1 MMTRIPGL
9 LLRQITLLLLIIGLA
24 SVIFY
29 TLSAYLP
36 ALLGAYT
43 LYVLLSP
50 LMAFLV
56 DKKQWTPIVAA
67 LLLVLLSGAVL
78 ALVIYFLVQLV
89 QQPLLSALQHSPEII
104 QNIEQVAEHL
114 NREYNLELIT
124 PENIRA
130 LTGWVGKQARA
141 LLTATVENTIMTLL
155 VAFVLYFML
164 MNRARIEQA
173 FYDFLPFS
181 KSNTT
186 EFKERLN
193 ALVFSNALG
202 IPFMGITQGLA
213 GLPFYWLIGVP
224 NVWLWFAITCIS
236 GMLPIVGVALA
247 YVPMSALML
256 ANGEPVRAAA
266 LFLYG
271 FIVIGSVDNLGRM
284 WLQKRLGETHPLI
297 TLFGVIAGLQ
307 LFGFI
312 GFVFGPILIALF
324 LLIVRIYGREFG
336 RKRRPNRP

>member
-9 LLRQITLLLLIIGLA
+9 LLRQIALLLLIIGLA
-24 SVIFY
+24 GTLFY
-29 TLSAYLP
+29 TLYPYLP

-50 LMAFLV
+50 LMLFFME
-56 DKKQWTPIVAA
+56 KKRWSPPVVA

-78 ALVIYFLVQLV
+78 GLIIYALVQLV
-89 QQPLLSALQHSPEII
+89 QQPLLSAFEHSPEII
-104 QNIEQVAEHL
+104 QNIEHITTYLQQQYDL
-114 NREYNLELIT
+114 DLIT
-124 PENIRA
+124 PENIRT
-130 LTGWVGKQARA
+130 LTTWAGKQAS
-141 LLTATVENTIMTLL
+141 LLLSATIEGIIMTLL

-164 MNRARIEQA
+164 INRERIEQA
-173 FYDFLPFS
+173 FYDWLPFS
-181 KSNTT
+181 KRNTA

-193 ALVFSNALG
+193 VLVFSNALG

-224 NVWLWFAITCIS
+224 NIWLWFAITCIS
-236 GMLPIVGVALA
+236 GMLPVVGVALA
-247 YVPMSALML
+247 YVPMSVLML
-256 ANGEPVRAAA
+256 ANGEPVRAIA

-324 LLIVRIYGREFG
+324 LLTLRIYGREFG
-336 RKRRPNRP
+336 RQERTHRP

>member
-9 LLRQITLLLLIIGLA
+9 LLRQIALLLLIVGLGG
-24 SVIFY
+24 VIFY
-29 TLSAYLP
+29 TLRSYLP
-36 ALLGAYT
+36 AILGAYT

-50 LMAFLV
+50 LMVFLV
-56 DKKQWTPIVAA
+56 EKRRWTPVAAA
-67 LLLVLLSGAVL
+67 LLLVLFSGAVL
-78 ALVIYFLVQLV
+78 GLVIYALVQLV
-89 QQPLLSALQHSPEII
+89 QQPLLTALQHSPEII
-104 QNIEQVAEHL
+104 HNIERVAEYVQ
-114 NREYNLELIT
+114 REYSVELIT
-124 PENIRA
+124 PENIRT
-130 LTGWVGKQARA
+130 LTAWAGKQAS
-141 LLTATVENTIMTLL
+141 LLVTATLESVIMTLL
-155 VAFVLYFML
+155 VAFMLYFML
-164 MNRARIEQA
+164 MNRARLEQA
-173 FYDFLPFS
+173 FYNWLPFS

-224 NVWLWFAITCIS
+224 NIWMWFAITCIS

-284 WLQKRLGETHPLI
+284 WLQKHLGETHPLI

-324 LLIVRIYGREFG
+324 LLILRIYGREFG
-336 RKRRPNRP
+336 RQRRHSHL